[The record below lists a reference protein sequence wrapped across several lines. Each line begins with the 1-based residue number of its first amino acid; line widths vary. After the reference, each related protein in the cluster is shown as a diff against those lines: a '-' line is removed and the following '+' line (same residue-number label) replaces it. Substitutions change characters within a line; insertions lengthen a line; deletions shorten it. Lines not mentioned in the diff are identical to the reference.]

1 MTKRTTPEERR
12 EQAERRR
19 ERQAQR
25 ERDWAAIE
33 EKLARTEAMLAYLT
47 RNEPVPFTG
56 TTGGNDTTRNIA
68 TGNVVRLR
76 PRSRTTERP
85 L

>member
-1 MTKRTTPEERR
+1 MTKRRTPEERR

-19 ERQAQR
+19 ERQTQR
-25 ERDWAAIE
+25 ER
-33 EKLARTEAMLAYLT
+33 LGRHRGEAGTHRGDAGLPDHPA
-47 RNEPVPFTG
+47 PFTG
-56 TTGGNDTTRNIA
+56 TTGGNDTTRNNIA

-76 PRSRTTERP
+76 PRSRTTVRP